1 MTNCTNTIVPFP
13 TPPIRARQPDFE
25 PDTPEAEAELHVSV
39 LNDLLDQLAS
49 ESEGK
54 GELRQRLLASMMR
67 DLLDDVVVLYRR
79 ALTEARINNNLR

>member
-1 MTNCTNTIVPFP
+1 MTSRTSTIVPFP
-13 TPPIRARQPDFE
+13 RPSLRALQPNFQ

-54 GELRQRLLASMMR
+54 GELRQQLLASMMR
-67 DLLDDVVVLYRR
+67 DLLDDVVVLYRQ
-79 ALTEARINNNLR
+79 ALTDARH